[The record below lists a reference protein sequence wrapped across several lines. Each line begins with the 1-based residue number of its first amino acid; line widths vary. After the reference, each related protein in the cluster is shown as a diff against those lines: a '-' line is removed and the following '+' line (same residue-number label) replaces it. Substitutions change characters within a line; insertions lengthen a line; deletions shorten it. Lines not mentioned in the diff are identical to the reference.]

1 MHERRTRPLLI
12 AVTLLLTVGALAQPT
27 GVEFELGIGGALV
40 EGAWNPLRL
49 TVRDL
54 PAGELE
60 LRLDQG
66 SLRSGPI
73 IQRYLLNVP
82 ASSGVAVFDDEVF
95 LPPWRSFTWTL
106 RSAGRAVA
114 SGGFDA
120 RSSDSRPLTLVL
132 SAEPSRWL
140 TAFPPDTRFL
150 EVGAGGLPSRAASYS
165 GAAGLLID
173 GTSHAPTVE
182 SVVTAAAAG
191 VTVVVVTPL
200 APTHAHL
207 APLLSPVGRR
217 VGAGWLVSATAA
229 DAAGLVTSRPGFPTR
244 EVAQVLLER
253 EPPAQ
258 APALSRFTLVSAAGI
273 YTLLVVALLRFGGGA
288 GVVTAAVAALLSGAA
303 AWTVLR
309 PEQPLVRDATSLV
322 VNAGGLGIAV
332 GALSVL
338 SLPGGEVAVE
348 RPMRVNV
355 PLPHTVTTA
364 GTTLMLNRWQRE
376 ELVGRPVLTD
386 GGLEWRGDRL
396 HNSGRILL
404 EDVIVIGL
412 GPQSTIPGG
421 SSIEA
426 IMSEETV
433 VPLAYQ
439 GLLELLPA
447 GSALA
452 RGGSGLFIA
461 LPASGTDDD
470 T

>member
-1 MHERRTRPLLI
+1 MHERRTRLLLI
-12 AVTLLLTVGALAQPT
+12 AVTLLLTAGAFAQPT

-54 PAGELE
+54 PAAELE

-73 IQRYLLNVP
+73 IQRYLMSVP
-82 ASSGVAVFDDEVF
+82 ASNGVAVFEDEVF
-95 LPPWRSFTWTL
+95 LAPWRSFTWTL
-106 RSAGRAVA
+106 RSAGRAIA

-140 TAFPPDTRFL
+140 AAFPPETRL
-150 EVGAGGLPSRAASYS
+150 HEVGAARLPVRAASYS
-165 GAAGLLID
+165 GVEGLLID

-207 APLLSPVGRR
+207 APLLSSAGRR
-217 VGAGWLVSATAA
+217 VGAGWLVSATAGE
-229 DAAGLVTSRPGFPTR
+229 AAGLVTSRLGFPTLEAAR
-244 EVAQVLLER
+244 LLLER
-253 EPPAQ
+253 DPPAK
-258 APALSRFTLVSAAGI
+258 APALSRFTLVSAGGI

-288 GVVTAAVAALLSGAA
+288 GVVTAGVAALLSAAA

-309 PEQPLVRDATSLV
+309 PEQPLVREATSLV

-332 GALSVL
+332 DTLSVL

-355 PLPHTVTTA
+355 PLPHTVTAT
-364 GTTLMLNRWQRE
+364 GTTLVLNRWQRE
-376 ELVGRPVLTD
+376 ELVSRPVLTD

-396 HNSGRILL
+396 HNSGPTLL
-404 EDVIVIGL
+404 EDVIVVGL

-426 IMSEETV
+426 TMSEETV
-433 VPLAYQ
+433 VPPAYQ

-447 GSALA
+447 GTALA
-452 RGGSGLFIA
+452 RAGGSLFIA
-461 LPASGTDDD
+461 LPASGTDD